1 MDQELKAYLDERFE
15 RLEERMETRFNA
27 VDARF
32 EQVDARFEQ
41 VDARFE
47 QVDARFE
54 QVETS
59 VRHTQVTVEAM
70 RGDIHLI
77 AEGVMGISERQ
88 EAFQA
93 ETAREFQ
100 EVKAMLSPYYKDLNG
115 RAQSLQNDVQSL
127 DRRVRTLEANA
138 DRQTRDVLDAIRQK
152 FGKPQA

>member
-15 RLEERMETRFNA
+15 RIESRLSAVDARFSAVDARFSA

-32 EQVDARFEQ
+32 EQL
-41 VDARFE
+41 
-47 QVDARFE
+47 
-54 QVETS
+54 ETT
-59 VRHTQVTVEAM
+59 VRHTQVTVEAL
-70 RGDIHLI
+70 RGDIRMI

-138 DRQTRDVLDAIRQK
+138 DRQTRDVIDAIRQK